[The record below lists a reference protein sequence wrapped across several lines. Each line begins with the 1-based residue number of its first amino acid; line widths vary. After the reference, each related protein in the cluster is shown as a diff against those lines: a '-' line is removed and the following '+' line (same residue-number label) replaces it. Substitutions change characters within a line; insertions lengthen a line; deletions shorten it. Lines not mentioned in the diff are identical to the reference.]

1 MEFMSDEM
9 KAWPGFIVDKEWQ
22 RKCDTFDMRLAEGKG
37 KELRDKLWEELK
49 K

>member
-1 MEFMSDEM
+1 MSKNAEQIAYSRI
-9 KAWPGFIVDKEWQ
+9 KTAIYKQYIRQGS
-22 RKCDTFDMRLAEGKG
+22 RLAEGKG